1 MESNQSQPDRA
12 KDKASD
18 FAEVECVHMR
28 GTEEMRVSG
37 IKERG
42 EGVLGDGSWR
52 AEC

>member
-12 KDKASD
+12 KDK
-18 FAEVECVHMR
+18 AEVECVHMR